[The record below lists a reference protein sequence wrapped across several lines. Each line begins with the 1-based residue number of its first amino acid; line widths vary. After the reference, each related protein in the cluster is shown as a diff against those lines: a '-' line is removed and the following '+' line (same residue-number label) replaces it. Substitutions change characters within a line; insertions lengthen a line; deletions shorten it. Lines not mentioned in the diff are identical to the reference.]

1 MNCDHC
7 HKITTSVKKMEFCD
21 HTLFHHICS
30 YGNFCLEC
38 RIITQICIEEYDNL
52 TNFLEEQVN
61 QFSLRITKDMRLNCK

>member
-1 MNCDHC
+1 MNCEHC
-7 HKITTSVKKMEFCD
+7 GKITTSIKRMEFCD

-52 TNFLEEQVN
+52 TNILEEKVN
-61 QFSLRITKDMRLNCK
+61 QFSLRITKDMRLNCR